1 MMMMKGDFKMENF
14 IRQET
19 SNFLNMAEQLGE
31 LELNFRKYI
40 GEKGLSEESYRIAS
54 REYSEKIQ
62 IIKAKVQEV
71 EEKLNN
77 YEENSEYVGK
87 ELLSELNE
95 KLGRIWRI
103 IVANETFC
111 NEYGGVQIA
120 DEENL
125 YKEIYDKHLV
135 ELKEFMYYFIKICN
149 TLFSK

>member
-1 MMMMKGDFKMENF
+1 MKGDFKMENF

-19 SNFLNMAEQLGE
+19 SNFLEMAEQLGE

-62 IIKAKVQEV
+62 IIKVKVQEV
-71 EEKLNN
+71 EEKLND
-77 YEENSEYVGK
+77 YEENSEYVGI
-87 ELLSELNE
+87 EILSELNE

-111 NEYGGVQIA
+111 KEYGGVQIA

-135 ELKEFMYYFIKICN
+135 ELKEFMYYFIKVCN
-149 TLFSK
+149 SLFSK